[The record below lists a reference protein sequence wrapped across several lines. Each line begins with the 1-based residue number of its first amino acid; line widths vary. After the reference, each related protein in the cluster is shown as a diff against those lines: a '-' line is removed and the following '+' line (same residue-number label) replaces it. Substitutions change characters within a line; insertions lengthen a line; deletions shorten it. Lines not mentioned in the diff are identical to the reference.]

1 MGLVRAQEEVKA
13 TLEISYHFGKRL
25 CRSEQNGDRNINIS
39 NAPGELSAKQQQNKT
54 QKTNKKIKNNNKR
67 KQNNNK
73 ESMFLDPEEKK
84 GNSCQK
90 VTGDFAELLVMFGG
104 EDRKYK

>member
-1 MGLVRAQEEVKA
+1 MLKMGLRAQEEVKA

-54 QKTNKKIKNNNKR
+54 QKNRQKNKKQQQEKTKQQQR
-67 KQNNNK
+67 KHV
-73 ESMFLDPEEKK
+73 LRP
-84 GNSCQK
+84 
-90 VTGDFAELLVMFGG
+90 
-104 EDRKYK
+104 

>member
-1 MGLVRAQEEVKA
+1 MLLVNSQ
-13 TLEISYHFGKRL
+13 
-25 CRSEQNGDRNINIS
+25 QS
-39 NAPGELSAKQQQNKT
+39 NNKT
-54 QKTNKKIKNNNKR
+54 KYKNKKPTITT
-67 KQNNNK
+67 NNNK

-90 VTGDFAELLVMFGG
+90 VTGDFAELLVMFRG